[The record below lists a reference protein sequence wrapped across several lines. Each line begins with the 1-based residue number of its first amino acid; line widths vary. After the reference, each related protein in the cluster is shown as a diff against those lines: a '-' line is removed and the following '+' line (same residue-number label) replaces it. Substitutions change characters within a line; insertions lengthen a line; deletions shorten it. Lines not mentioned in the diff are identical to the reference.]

1 MRSLRAH
8 LLLGASITAVIA
20 LGGSLLMAFVFTRQA
35 TFREFDAAL
44 IAQTRAATTMAVRDG
59 KRLRIEFDA
68 VEHPDYLREER
79 PDVFCFRDRHGFVL
93 LRSPALLGDDLP
105 PVMGSVESPQVQ
117 DVRLPDGRPA
127 RLAGFWFTA
136 HLADEDL
143 DVPLG
148 GRSLSVAVARDTAER
163 DQHLMRLAAILAS
176 VALLGAAGIVLGM
189 WWLTRR
195 LMRPLDDLGRRIGG
209 ITAERLGERLGD
221 LPLPSELVPVRAH
234 LDALLDR
241 LEAAFARER
250 AFTADA
256 AHELRTPLAG
266 LRTTLE
272 VAVMQERPAM
282 EYRQSLRDG
291 LEIGIQLQGLVENLL
306 ALARL
311 EAGQVRIDRQA
322 TGLVQLVNDCWAT
335 VNTRANERGLRF
347 SRELPDG
354 DLPLDRAKL
363 RLVLS
368 NLLDNAVSYADAGGD
383 IRLGARREGHDLI
396 LEMSNSGCTLP
407 AAAADQVFAR
417 FWRGDTAHSSAGVHC
432 GLGLALCRQ
441 LVACQ
446 GGTITATISDGRFT
460 VQLRL
465 PLGD

>member
-1 MRSLRAH
+1 
-8 LLLGASITAVIA
+8 
-20 LGGSLLMAFVFTRQA
+20 
-35 TFREFDAAL
+35 
-44 IAQTRAATTMAVRDG
+44 
-59 KRLRIEFDA
+59 
-68 VEHPDYLREER
+68 
-79 PDVFCFRDRHGFVL
+79 
-93 LRSPALLGDDLP
+93 
-105 PVMGSVESPQVQ
+105 
-117 DVRLPDGRPA
+117 
-127 RLAGFWFTA
+127 
-136 HLADEDL
+136 
-143 DVPLG
+143 
-148 GRSLSVAVARDTAER
+148 
-163 DQHLMRLAAILAS
+163 
-176 VALLGAAGIVLGM
+176 
-189 WWLTRR
+189 
-195 LMRPLDDLGRRIGG
+195 
-209 ITAERLGERLGD
+209 
-221 LPLPSELVPVRAH
+221 
-234 LDALLDR
+234 
-241 LEAAFARER
+241 
-250 AFTADA
+250 
-256 AHELRTPLAG
+256 
-266 LRTTLE
+266 
-272 VAVMQERPAM
+272 
-282 EYRQSLRDG
+282 
-291 LEIGIQLQGLVENLL
+291 
-306 ALARL
+306 
-311 EAGQVRIDRQA
+311 
-322 TGLVQLVNDCWAT
+322 VQLVNDCWAT